1 VAPVSNHVREERA
14 ERIRRLTPA
23 GWPRPR
29 RADREGNV
37 FPVAWITLA
46 PDFAAMDPD
55 RGVRAITDR
64 LCQVCGEGH
73 GEDGEVVIFLDA
85 ELRDAETF
93 EKVHPGY
100 DFPAEPQDHLDRLVL
115 KAKDG
120 AMLHDR
126 CARLAVATCPHLRT
140 AKDRGRLF
148 GFAGS
153 VADIFV
159 RHRTPRPSEVYLPGR
174 SARVWLI
181 PERYPHPVEAT

>member
-1 VAPVSNHVREERA
+1 M
-14 ERIRRLTPA
+14 TPP

-29 RADREGNV
+29 RPNREGVV
-37 FPVAWITLA
+37 FPVPWIALA
-46 PDFAAMDPD
+46 PDFASMDPP
-55 RGVRAITDR
+55 RGVEAIKGR

-73 GEDGEVVIFLDA
+73 EADGEVVIFLDA

-93 EKVHPGY
+93 EKVNPGY
-100 DFPAEPQDHLDRLVL
+100 DFPPETHKHLDRLVL

-126 CARLAVATCPHLRT
+126 CARLAMATCPHLRG

-153 VADIFV
+153 VTDVFV
-159 RHRTPRPSEVYLPGR
+159 RHRTPRPSEVYLPGN
-174 SARVWLI
+174 AVRVWI
-181 PERYPHPVEAT
+181 MPADANSEIAASYVTAAR